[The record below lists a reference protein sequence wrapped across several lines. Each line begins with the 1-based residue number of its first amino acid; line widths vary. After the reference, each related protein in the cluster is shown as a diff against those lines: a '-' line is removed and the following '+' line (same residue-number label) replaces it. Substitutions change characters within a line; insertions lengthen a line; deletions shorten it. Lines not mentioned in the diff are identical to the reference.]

1 MPTTR
6 RSTRTD
12 RHPCDQ
18 LSRPAARVHADGTAV
33 PFPGPA
39 GRGASCSDGIAL
51 RRNRRLSGAVRSG
64 GMTPGMTS
72 GRWQRRA
79 GQGWAIQTALFER
92 AAQPYAR
99 EGQRNRSTT
108 LERRSPHGPGQGPVH
123 GDRCRRR
130 LQQPSLRALVHRR
143 AAELDTARQAG
154 HVLFG
159 RLQEL
164 AGRFAQAQPETLA
177 HAMLGE
183 AELTRLEDEP
193 SPARWAAAVLRQAH
207 QSAAGLGA
215 APLQREIERLAR
227 RARIDLTPVPARI
240 RAGPPAEP
248 SPAERLG
255 PTRREREVLGLLVA
269 GRTNR
274 QIANTL
280 FISVKTVGIH
290 VSNILAKLGV
300 ASRGEAAA
308 LAHRGGLVDDPP
320 DDLAAE

>member
-1 MPTTR
+1 M
-6 RSTRTD
+6 
-12 RHPCDQ
+12 
-18 LSRPAARVHADGTAV
+18 
-33 PFPGPA
+33 
-39 GRGASCSDGIAL
+39 
-51 RRNRRLSGAVRSG
+51 
-64 GMTPGMTS
+64 
-72 GRWQRRA
+72 
-79 GQGWAIQTALFER
+79 
-92 AAQPYAR
+92 
-99 EGQRNRSTT
+99 
-108 LERRSPHGPGQGPVH
+108 
-123 GDRCRRR
+123 
-130 LQQPSLRALVHRR
+130 
-143 AAELDTARQAG
+143 DTARQAG

-183 AELTRLEDEP
+183 AEP
-193 SPARWAAAVLRQAH
+193 YARWREAEALLASRAPRPRVAAVLRQAH

>member
-193 SPARWAAAVLRQAH
+193 SPARWAAA
-207 QSAAGLGA
+207 AA
-215 APLQREIERLAR
+215 QWE
-227 RARIDLTPVPARI
+227 T
-240 RAGPPAEP
+240 
-248 SPAERLG
+248 
-255 PTRREREVLGLLVA
+255 LGLLVA

>member
-1 MPTTR
+1 
-6 RSTRTD
+6 
-12 RHPCDQ
+12 
-18 LSRPAARVHADGTAV
+18 
-33 PFPGPA
+33 
-39 GRGASCSDGIAL
+39 
-51 RRNRRLSGAVRSG
+51 
-64 GMTPGMTS
+64 
-72 GRWQRRA
+72 
-79 GQGWAIQTALFER
+79 
-92 AAQPYAR
+92 
-99 EGQRNRSTT
+99 
-108 LERRSPHGPGQGPVH
+108 
-123 GDRCRRR
+123 
-130 LQQPSLRALVHRR
+130 
-143 AAELDTARQAG
+143 LDTARQAG

-193 SPARWAAAVLRQAH
+193 SPARWAAAAAQWETLGQPYPTAYARWREAEALLASRAPRPRVAAVLRQAH

-227 RARIDLTPVPARI
+227 RARIDLTPVPAWI